1 MERTQQGKQDD
12 TALPSLQTSTAS
24 TSTISL
30 SLQRGVDS
38 AVIESADVDI
48 NMQDQE
54 VGMSYEVHEVE
65 SNEQPLQ
72 EQESVSN
79 EELLQEEVQEQES
92 VSLPRQTLL
101 GSKSQ
106 AADDDQTDFKEILAT
121 NIQKT
126 NSDVSSSSSSDGSKE
141 LEQMFRRASL
151 DCNQVITG
159 LARPVQE
166 SDCKQYIAKSA

>member
-1 MERTQQGKQDD
+1 MMERTQHQQGQGDD
-12 TALPSLQTSTAS
+12 TILPSLLRASTAS

-30 SLQRGVDS
+30 PLQRGVDS

-106 AADDDQTDFKEILAT
+106 AADDDQND
-121 NIQKT
+121 
-126 NSDVSSSSSSDGSKE
+126 SG
-141 LEQMFRRASL
+141 RR
-151 DCNQVITG
+151 
-159 LARPVQE
+159 
-166 SDCKQYIAKSA
+166 